1 MRTEDVDLH
10 TADPAREDARPLKGM
25 EQKLALGREALVPRA
40 AAGRLSQ
47 LVFIHAAAGRGAR

>member
-10 TADPAREDARPLKGM
+10 TADPAREDARPLKGA

-40 AAGRLSQ
+40 GLAL
-47 LVFIHAAAGRGAR
+47 L

>member
-10 TADPAREDARPLKGM
+10 TADPAREDARPLKGA

-40 AAGRLSQ
+40 ALGL
-47 LVFIHAAAGRGAR
+47 L